1 MRVKTLSVNQI
12 WYFKIKAWCGYPS
25 IPLTLILSHQGRGKK
40 EKKTSPARGEERK
53 KIDLQNRKTG

>member
-12 WYFKIKAWCGYPS
+12 WYFKIKAWCEYPS

-40 EKKTSPARGEERK
+40 EKKTSPTRGEERK
-53 KIDLQNRKTG
+53 KMDFL